1 MLIEVKLK
9 GEKVFPSQIRGK
21 YAYEKNV
28 ILIVR
33 NLQGRALFV
42 DYVETHLGAYSC
54 PPFLQGKV
62 FYYEIV
68 KVPEEYSNYLDCIA
82 KEAEEKLYPVFKNK
96 RLECKKEVTV
106 MISEAV

>member
-21 YAYEKNV
+21 YAYEKNL
-28 ILIVR
+28 ILIIR

-42 DYVETHLGAYSC
+42 DYVETQLGSYSP
-54 PPFLQGKV
+54 PPFLQGMV

-68 KVPEEYSNYLDCIA
+68 RVVEDYSNYIDCIA
-82 KEAEEKLYPVFKNK
+82 KVVEEKLHPVYKNK